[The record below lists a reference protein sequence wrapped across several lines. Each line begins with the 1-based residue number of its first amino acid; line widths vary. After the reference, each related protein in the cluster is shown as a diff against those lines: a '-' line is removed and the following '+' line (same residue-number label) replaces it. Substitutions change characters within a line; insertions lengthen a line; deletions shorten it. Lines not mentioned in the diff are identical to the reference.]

1 MPRPKVRAEDRRR
14 AVKACVPCQ
23 NSKKRCDSQS
33 PCANCRR
40 RDCIPYCIYDPEAA
54 RPRRQSSKAQR
65 RAAER
70 TRDTASSNASDEYYN
85 LEYIVCRD
93 LPSSVNSDSTS
104 TQVEAPQT
112 PESTQEPQSHPTPDT
127 TFSSSMSNVGSRHQT
142 PENEKF
148 SMGDSPSLSFLDFL
162 RHAFQHYMGPS
173 PFTDKEKAKAML
185 QSVYSKPSDD
195 MSSESDLTLE
205 EKRDYIQRFLIAT
218 TGIIY
223 IYSPEQMLTMLEETE
238 KTREQRSNNLSASRQ
253 KCALIDLAIAIGGQG
268 CRTTPKSLYHAQKH
282 FERGQKL
289 AFGEM
294 LLDPT
299 GDLVAIFLMMTMYMM
314 CGCQRRGAFI
324 YLGVATRLAH
334 ALELHKSKSYNN
346 LAPKTHRFRLQV
358 WKSLRIIEISFGAVL
373 GQPPALSTGQAS
385 ETTPFTV
392 PDGPEP
398 CTPEF
403 TSMSSTYGVCV
414 ILEQITIHLD
424 SKHEIGVAL
433 IRDLLSRLR
442 DWSSALPF
450 SMRTCTVSSPI
461 SLVQR
466 RQVLGN
472 FAVSAFYYYTVMLA
486 TRPLLISHMLMR
498 LRRLGPLSTAS
509 STLPCHTNDREMREL
524 AQVCIDAAV
533 LLIETTRRTQSVGL
547 LIQNMQLLKAWIFSA
562 CLILGLS
569 LFVDLSFSE
578 VSAACETDVALH
590 SGISII
596 RDLDRT
602 SPQAHRYLEVL
613 TELRSALQNYRERL
627 VPPRRKSNGQFLSQ
641 IFVVNQE
648 KSPPADSPGAE
659 MTAFASTATAPP
671 TLGNET
677 SGGLWML
684 QQAAQAAHALGN
696 PWRVPDGCHAF
707 TDNPLS
713 GQSGGSESL
722 PSTLGGSDM
731 NWNGISV
738 QGTDNFLFEMEPF
751 ADMLSQFYVPSP

>member
-162 RHAFQHYMGPS
+162 RHTFQHYMGPS

-238 KTREQRSNNLSASRQ
+238 KTREQRCNNLSASRQ

-424 SKHEIGVAL
+424 SKHETGVAL

-450 SMRTCTVSSPI
+450 SMRTCT
-461 SLVQR
+461 
-466 RQVLGN
+466 
-472 FAVSAFYYYTVMLA
+472 
-486 TRPLLISHMLMR
+486 
-498 LRRLGPLSTAS
+498 
-509 STLPCHTNDREMREL
+509 
-524 AQVCIDAAV
+524 
-533 LLIETTRRTQSVGL
+533 
-547 LIQNMQLLKAWIFSA
+547 NMQLLKAWIFSA

-590 SGISII
+590 SGIGII